1 MKKEK
6 KKKKKSIYIYHKSSI
21 AVTAFEAGF
30 MIRNTISCQHFNEM
44 NSLVASLAF
53 LLSPTEGHFST
64 DGGFDIYF

>member
-1 MKKEK
+1 MKKKERK
-6 KKKKKSIYIYHKSSI
+6 MYSSVYIYIYHKSSI

-30 MIRNTISCQHFNEM
+30 MIRNTISCQHLNEM

-64 DGGFDIYF
+64 DGKF